1 MHAVLDGVSAQE
13 SARALAGLPRPV
25 RTAVI
30 SSMLGLSMVA
40 ESVVMLILALA
51 AAGAFATILIVFLRK
66 LSNLE
71 KYK

>member
-1 MHAVLDGVSAQE
+1 
-13 SARALAGLPRPV
+13 
-25 RTAVI
+25 
-30 SSMLGLSMVA
+30 MLGLSMVA